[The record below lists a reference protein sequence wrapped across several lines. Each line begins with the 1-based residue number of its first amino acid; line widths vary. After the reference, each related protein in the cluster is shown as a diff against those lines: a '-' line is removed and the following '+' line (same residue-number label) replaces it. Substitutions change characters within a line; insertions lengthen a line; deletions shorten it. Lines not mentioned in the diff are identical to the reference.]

1 MLETR
6 EKFDAH
12 NEIKKH
18 YMSAIEK
25 VKNLLPIIK
34 ERSKFRRELSKESIK
49 QKGIQEDLECLKKG
63 LLLVESVKLKKVI
76 EEKIPLKEDELN
88 KSKETIKNI
97 NNRLLEIATEIEE
110 YKVYINFV
118 FDFSKEFI
126 IKSDIEFNKFSIDD
140 FIAFTFIHTKFGK
153 QSLMEFE
160 ENELPKNLQE
170 FLDVTSKFTWEEYI
184 RWLETK

>member
-76 EEKIPLKEDELN
+76 EEKIPLKENELKKN
-88 KSKETIKNI
+88 KEMIEKIDM
-97 NNRLLEIATEIEE
+97 RLLELCAEIDE
-110 YKVYINFV
+110 YEAYMNFAC
-118 FDFSKEFI
+118 DFFK
-126 IKSDIEFNKFSIDD
+126 
-140 FIAFTFIHTKFGK
+140 
-153 QSLMEFE
+153 
-160 ENELPKNLQE
+160 
-170 FLDVTSKFTWEEYI
+170 EYI